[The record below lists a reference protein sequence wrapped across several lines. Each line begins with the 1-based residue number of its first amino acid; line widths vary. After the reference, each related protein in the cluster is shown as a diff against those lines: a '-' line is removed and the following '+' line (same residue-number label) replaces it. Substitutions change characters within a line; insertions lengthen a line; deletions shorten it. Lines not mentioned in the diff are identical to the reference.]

1 MKKNFVVKLSIALML
16 ALGTFSQA
24 QEETAIPTVPSTE
37 TAQETPAPVAQDA
50 DNQASASDNVVEGEV
65 ASGESVTPVA
75 TGQEGVIYDANV
87 VAGAVMPSDCI
98 GCGQATPM
106 FGNMVGAVGCGCNTC
121 DNGCGNVSYVQP
133 VTYNQPMTYAQP
145 VTYNQPVA
153 NMQPATFAQ
162 GYVQPANYVDSGC
175 ACNSGVAQVAYDQP
189 VYRPAVATIN
199 SQPVQP
205 MGMNVVSGISTSI
218 VNPAPAPVVPSQ
230 PMTTY
235 AQPAVTTTGCSSC
248 GSGAVTNYAP
258 TMNYAPT
265 TTMNYAPATMNYSSV
280 PQSTIAQPTVVTQ
293 PTTVVS
299 GGSSYVGGTSYT
311 PAVSTCNN
319 CPPQRGGRLRGRIFR
334 NR

>member
-1 MKKNFVVKLSIALML
+1 MNKIVSLLAITLMALCASHSL
-16 ALGTFSQA
+16 AQC
-24 QEETAIPTVPSTE
+24 
-37 TAQETPAPVAQDA
+37 
-50 DNQASASDNVVEGEV
+50 ASCS
-65 ASGESVTPVA
+65 
-75 TGQEGVIYDANV
+75 
-87 VAGAVMPSDCI
+87 
-98 GCGQATPM
+98 
-106 FGNMVGAVGCGCNTC
+106 
-121 DNGCGNVSYVQP
+121 
-133 VTYNQPMTYAQP
+133 
-145 VTYNQPVA
+145 
-153 NMQPATFAQ
+153 
-162 GYVQPANYVDSGC
+162 
-175 ACNSGVAQVAYDQP
+175 SGVNPSFGQP
-189 VYRPAVATIN
+189 VYN
-199 SQPVQP
+199 SMP
-205 MGMNVVSGISTSI
+205 MQTSY
-218 VNPAPAPVVPSQ
+218 APMQS
-230 PMTTY
+230 Y

>member
-24 QEETAIPTVPSTE
+24 QEGTAIPTVTSAAAT
-37 TAQETPAPVAQDA
+37 APVAQDA
-50 DNQASASDNVVEGEV
+50 DSQASASDNVVVEGEV
-65 ASGESVTPVA
+65 ASGESVTPV
-75 TGQEGVIYDANV
+75 QEGVIYDANV
-87 VAGAVMPSDCI
+87 VAGTVMPSDCI

-106 FGNMVGAVGCGCNTC
+106 FGNVVGAVGCGCNTC
-121 DNGCGNVSYVQP
+121 DSGCGNVSYVQP

-145 VTYNQPVA
+145 VIYNQPVA

-230 PMTTY
+230 PMVSY
-235 AQPAVTTTGCSSC
+235 AQPAVTTGCSSC
-248 GSGAVTNYAP
+248 GTTGAVTNYAP

-265 TTMNYAPATMNYSSV
+265 TMNYSCLL
-280 PQSTIAQPTVVTQ
+280 
-293 PTTVVS
+293 
-299 GGSSYVGGTSYT
+299 YTS
-311 PAVSTCNN
+311 PS
-319 CPPQRGGRLRGRIFR
+319 PRDS
-334 NR
+334 